1 MEIYC
6 KEELSYAH
14 PKDNHSYHVDMR
26 RSRSLFRNETQF
38 IITMENIK
46 LFYLNDHLASW
57 FLPRSTNSC
66 LFVARLERKLKVAD
80 NKRLHLQLPV
90 LLFSYTL
97 SLFSQGVWSY
107 CSRSPSKLT
116 KTPGSYALY
125 CTSFLSVKKVKKSI
139 SEGTIKLSQSLGISL
154 GYGLYFPTL
163 GRYFLHEPHFKGTQT
178 FYLHFQTINS
188 SLADLQIAITSLT
201 RVSNY
206 DFNR

>member
-1 MEIYC
+1 
-6 KEELSYAH
+6 
-14 PKDNHSYHVDMR
+14 
-26 RSRSLFRNETQF
+26 
-38 IITMENIK
+38 MENIK
-46 LFYLNDHLASW
+46 LFYLNDLLASW

-80 NKRLHLQLPV
+80 NKRLHLQLPI
-90 LLFSYTL
+90 LFSYTL
-97 SLFSQGVWSY
+97 SLFSQGVWSH

-116 KTPGSYALY
+116 KTPGSYALNY
-125 CTSFLSVKKVKKSI
+125 TSFLSVKKVKKSI

-154 GYGLYFPTL
+154 GYGLYFLAL

-206 DFNR
+206 DFNK